1 MAVPA
6 MVSEETFAR
15 VQAKLD
21 TNQQSAAPNTRHEHL
36 LGALVSCGRCRL
48 SCTVPRTQA
57 GYRYY
62 LCRGRTDALRVA
74 RGQRCNARYIPAGQL
89 DELVWADTC
98 ARC

>member
-48 SCTVPRTQA
+48 SCTVRRTQA

-62 LCRGRTDALRVA
+62 LCRGRTDALRAA
-74 RGQRCNARYIPAGQL
+74 RASAATPATPLPSSWTNWSG
-89 DELVWADTC
+89 ATC